1 MSSSTPWLS
10 NSFTTSSQLDVD
22 PAALSSLLQDTSSS
36 NSTSSELSSSGQ
48 FASFV
53 TLVSG
58 LEQNLHNEDPLF
70 LDLDVSFNP
79 NRTLIASGASSRV
92 EKATWNSSNFKGKS
106 NKRWGNSVALKFTRY
121 HTDTN
126 RTATNWKHLLSEVRA
141 LLHEPIRYHPN
152 IVRLLGISWGATDG
166 MRSNFPALVL
176 ELSELGTLAHL
187 QMNESQSLPFD
198 VKKKLCWDVA
208 KGISILHACG
218 VVHGDLKH
226 ENVLVYP
233 NRDSNA
239 TVKYVAKISDFGGSV
254 MDLGLDQFRTLY
266 TPTQLWLAPEFFVK
280 THMSEAELKLTDVYA
295 LGLLVWR
302 TIIDG
307 KNPYQQPVSN
317 AEPML
322 ESQIYALKCSNNLIS
337 MAKESVLHHELSIAP
352 DGIQILHYIFDNTI
366 QFAPSSRNLVR
377 TIAALQVNKISE
389 TEELL
394 ENARKK
400 NEEHNELLKHRVLVP
415 GQHGLTQDGLGVYL
429 AQTNATTGDYDYQHA
444 GPGFRPTIRS
454 PPQGEF
460 RFEPLRLKAVLNWKC
475 QTMLIHDLEA
485 AALID
490 LKGTDKPSAPTQMIP
505 AIASFHAFK
514 CYCYEF
520 GTKFES
526 VKACHWLKFTASC
539 DVECPETNLARAWCW
554 RFHKAFNV
562 DLDMDSSKTL
572 SRLCWAINN
581 GHRKCI
587 VEGNSILQDLMTGSE
602 MRAFHGKELLESY
615 RLLSTCGG
623 GVGMPFFVPGKL
635 RRLYHMDDFAAL
647 EQDIQAEMT
656 FRGVQSVDE
665 IYVNGR
671 GDSLLHMAAALGRL
685 GTLKYLVETY
695 HPNINKANS
704 SREETPLVSAC
715 RGGHLDCALY
725 LLDLG
730 ATPEGDRFSLERPL
744 WWLSSFKEDEI
755 PRIAVRLVMAGASLT
770 FPQSPAEFSTLALS
784 RGQLRSKYVWAD
796 YDNFFLLPAS
806 PLSRAVMMESL
817 PAVRALL
824 TLGAHPL
831 EGYRDPKLKLNTGLS
846 VCPIVVAAALAHSHI
861 LKVFLDHID
870 SRTARPI
877 RLFSEIE
884 MLEMALDSKV
894 TIGDPMSVDRRV
906 ARLGP
911 AYQESLTSTLRML
924 HDREIFFQQDDDEAK
939 KLLVAKGSA
948 DMLYRLASVGQ
959 IDILRIL
966 LQLGHSARGYAEVF
980 PIVAAVQAN
989 NEPIFQLLVDY
1000 GADLTALYDLPYLKR
1015 KRTLLQVLAER
1026 PHNTIIGGGIAQ
1038 ALLEQGVPVDFVN
1051 PGGLDQE
1058 KSDLIVSRPAF
1069 SSAVLRQ
1076 DFELADLCLNHGA
1089 NVDLTYVHRANVA
1102 KITVFGELVC
1112 NPTEKNQDSLQYL
1125 LGLEVPPSY
1134 IVSPTVGWSVL
1145 FHASFFWATTDMQR
1159 RILGQMVR
1167 MIVAKDIYSSEEVMR
1182 YAPHAQVQAIGFPFV
1197 LALMGNL
1204 EVFTALLDCIPRI
1217 SQNPHTY
1224 FEYEEVK
1231 LSLILRAII
1240 AKFPQLPEHIS
1251 AANSN
1256 LGITND
1262 KTMDKEWM
1270 ERYKLILYRLEEIQQ

>member
-1 MSSSTPWLS
+1 MSTSTPWLS

-22 PAALSSLLQDTSSS
+22 SAALSSLLQNTSLS
-36 NSTSSELSSSGQ
+36 STSSELGSSGH

-58 LEQNLHNEDPLF
+58 LEQSLHNEDPLF

-79 NRTLIASGASSRV
+79 NRTLIAFGASSRV
-92 EKATWNSSNFKGKS
+92 EKATWNSSNFKGKF

-121 HTDTN
+121 HTDTH
-126 RTATNWKHLLSEVRA
+126 RTASNWKHLLSEVRA

-187 QMNESQSLPFD
+187 QMNESESLSFNI
-198 VKKKLCWDVA
+198 KKKLCWDVA

-233 NRDSNA
+233 NRDSDA

-254 MDLGLDQFRTLY
+254 MDLGVDQFRTLY

-280 THMSEAELKLTDVYA
+280 SHMSEGELKLTDVYA

-322 ESQIYALKCSNNLIS
+322 ESQIYELKSSNELIS
-337 MAKESVLHHELSIAP
+337 MAKESVLHHEPSIAP

-366 QFAPSSRNLVR
+366 QFAPSSRDLVH

-400 NEEHNELLKHRVLVP
+400 NEEHDELLKNRVLVP
-415 GQHGLTQDGLGVYL
+415 GQHGLTQDGVGVYL

-444 GPGFRPTIRS
+444 GPGFRPTIRP

-460 RFEPLRLKAVLNWKC
+460 RFEPLRLKAVLNWEC

-505 AIASFHAFK
+505 AIAGFHAFK

-520 GTKFES
+520 GTKFDS
-526 VKACHWLKFTASC
+526 VKACHWLKFTASW
-539 DVECPETNLARAWCW
+539 DAECLETNIARAWCW
-554 RFHKAFNV
+554 RFHKTFKV

-572 SRLCWAINN
+572 SWLRWAINR

-587 VEGNSILQDLMTGSE
+587 SEGNSILQDLMPGSE
-602 MRAFHGKELLESY
+602 MRAFHEKELLDSY

-623 GVGMPFFVPGKL
+623 GVGMPFFVPGQL

-647 EQDIQAEMT
+647 EQDIQTELT

-665 IYVNGR
+665 IYVNSR
-671 GDSLLHMAAALGRL
+671 GDGLLHMAAALGRL

-695 HPNINKANS
+695 RPNINKANS

-715 RGGHLDCALY
+715 RGGHLACALY

-755 PRIAVRLVMAGASLT
+755 PRIAARLVMAGASLT
-770 FPQSPAEFSTLALS
+770 FPQSPSEFSTLALS
-784 RGQLRSKYVWAD
+784 RGQLRSKYVQAD
-796 YDNFFLLPAS
+796 YDNFLLLPAS

-831 EGYRDPKLKLNTGLS
+831 EGYRDPKLEPYTGLS
-846 VCPIVVAAALAHSHI
+846 VCPMVVAAALTHSHI

-884 MLEMALDSKV
+884 ILEMALDSKV

-924 HDREIFFQQDDDEAK
+924 HDREICFQQEDDEAK
-939 KLLVAKGSA
+939 KQLVAKGSA

-989 NEPIFQLLVDY
+989 NVPIFQLLVDY
-1000 GADLTALYDLPYLKR
+1000 GADPTALYDFPALRR

-1026 PHNTIIGGGIAQ
+1026 PHNTITGIGIAQ
-1038 ALLEQGVPVDFVN
+1038 ALLEKGVPVDFVN
-1051 PGGLDQE
+1051 PGGLEQE
-1058 KSDLIVSRPAF
+1058 SDLIVSRPAF

-1076 DFELADLCLNHGA
+1076 DFELADLCLKHGA
-1089 NVDLTYVHRANVA
+1089 NVDLTYVHKANVA
-1102 KITVFGELVC
+1102 KITIFGELVC

-1125 LGLEVPPSY
+1125 LGLKVLPSY
-1134 IVSPTVGWSVL
+1134 IVSPTIGWSVL

-1217 SQNPHTY
+1217 SQNPHLY
-1224 FEYEEVK
+1224 FEYEGVK

-1270 ERYKLILYRLEEIQQ
+1270 ERYQLILYRLEEIQQ